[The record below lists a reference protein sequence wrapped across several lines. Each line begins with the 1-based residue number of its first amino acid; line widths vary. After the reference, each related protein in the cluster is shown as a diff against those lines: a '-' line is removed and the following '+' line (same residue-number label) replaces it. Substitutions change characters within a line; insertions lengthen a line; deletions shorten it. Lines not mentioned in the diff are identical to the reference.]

1 MPTPDDPMRNESMMQ
16 DGRHEELLLRI
27 CAAPDGDHA
36 GLCAQLDA
44 EAWQSLA
51 DLAEVHRLSPL
62 LRRNFQLS
70 GSTALVPETVRADID
85 RACQWHSLYGLRQT
99 VALKRLWETLAGA
112 GFQPLLL
119 KGVALAHR
127 DFPDQSLRP
136 MRDVDL
142 LLPREEAERAQEFL
156 IAHDDYRLA
165 PWAGTYGV
173 EYNHQLPEIQDIEF
187 ELTIEIHHRVNARN
201 WPQEPQFVAMLHEE
215 ADTIPILGTAMKVPS
230 RRTNFL
236 HLVEH
241 ATLHHTFENGPL
253 TLADLHFLAQS
264 NTLDWDW
271 IEQAADR
278 LGLANSLRL
287 VAALAHRHGA
297 QWVPHRLLAGAR
309 FPESHIAAATAALL
323 QDKEVAER
331 NKLLRRLDQADA
343 GQWGWRAAL
352 RKALRPDPYQ
362 LADIAH
368 SRPDQMRRWLA
379 YPIWLIKRGMR
390 YRAAMESDAALV
402 GARREADMVAWLRQG
417 VSR

>member
-70 GSTALVPETVRADID
+70 GSTALVPETVRAEID

-156 IAHDDYRLA
+156 IAHDSYRLA

-215 ADTIPILGTAMKVPS
+215 AVTIPILGTAMKVPS
-230 RRTNFL
+230 PRTNFL

-253 TLADLHFLAQS
+253 TLADLHFLARS

-271 IEQAADR
+271 IEHAATR

-287 VAALAHRHGA
+287 VATLAHRLGA
-297 QWVPHRLLAGAR
+297 GWVPQRLMEGVR
-309 FPESHIAAATAALL
+309 FPESHVAAARAALL

-331 NKLLRRLDQADA
+331 NKLLRRLDQVDG

-362 LADIAH
+362 LADIAQ
-368 SRPDQMRRWLA
+368 SRPDEMRRWLA
-379 YPIWLIKRGMR
+379 YPAWLLKRGMR
-390 YRAAMESDAALV
+390 YRAAMESDSALD
-402 GARREADMVAWLRQG
+402 GARREADMVAWLREEPQ
-417 VSR
+417 R

>member
-1 MPTPDDPMRNESMMQ
+1 MPIADDPMRDESMMQ
-16 DGRHEELLLRI
+16 DGRHEDLLLRI

-44 EAWQSLA
+44 GAWQSLA

-62 LRRNFQLS
+62 LRRNIQLS
-70 GSTALVPETVRADID
+70 GSAALLPETVRAEID

-119 KGVALAHR
+119 KGVALAHG
-127 DFPDQSLRP
+127 DFPDPALRP

-142 LLPREEAERAQEFL
+142 LLSRDEAERAQEFL
-156 IAHDDYRLA
+156 IAHKDYRLA
-165 PWAGTYGV
+165 PWAGNYGV

-215 ADTIPILGTAMKVPS
+215 AVTIPILGTAMKVPS
-230 RRTNFL
+230 PRTNFL

-253 TLADLHFLAQS
+253 TLADLHFLARS

-271 IEQAADR
+271 IEHAANR

-287 VAALAHRHGA
+287 VATLAHRLGA
-297 QWVPHRLLAGAR
+297 GWVPQRLMEGVR
-309 FPESHIAAATAALL
+309 FPESHVAAARAALL

-331 NKLLRRLDQADA
+331 NKLLRRLDQVDG

-362 LADIAH
+362 LADIAQ
-368 SRPDQMRRWLA
+368 SRPDEMRRWLA
-379 YPIWLIKRGMR
+379 YPAWLLKRGMR
-390 YRAAMESDAALV
+390 YRAAMESDSALD
-402 GARREADMVAWLRQG
+402 GARREADMVAWLREEPQ
-417 VSR
+417 R

>member
-1 MPTPDDPMRNESMMQ
+1 MPIPDDPMRDESVMEG
-16 DGRHEELLLRI
+16 GRHEDVLLRI
-27 CAAPDGDHA
+27 CAAPDANHA
-36 GLCAQLDA
+36 DLCQRLDA
-44 EAWQSLA
+44 GEWQSLA

-62 LRRNFQLS
+62 LRRNFQMS
-70 GSTALVPETVRADID
+70 GCAALVPESVRTEID

-142 LLPREEAERAQEFL
+142 LLPREEAERAQAFL
-156 IAHDDYRLA
+156 IAHDAYRLA

-173 EYNHQLPEIQDIEF
+173 EYNHQLPEIQDIDF

-215 ADTIPILGTAMKVPS
+215 AVTISILGTAMKVPS
-230 RRTNFL
+230 PRTNFL

-271 IEQAADR
+271 IEQAAER

-287 VAALAHRHGA
+287 VATLAHRLGA
-297 QWVPHRLLAGAR
+297 QWVPQRLLVGSG
-309 FPESHIAAATAALL
+309 FPESHIEAARAALL
-323 QDKEVAER
+323 QDKEVAEQ
-331 NKLLRRLDQADA
+331 NKLLRRLDQADG

-368 SRPDQMRRWLA
+368 SRPDEMRRWLA
-379 YPIWLIKRGMR
+379 YPAWLLKRGMR
-390 YRAAMESDAALV
+390 YRAAMASDAALD
-402 GARREADMVAWLRQG
+402 GARREAEMVAWLRKGSQQ
-417 VSR
+417 